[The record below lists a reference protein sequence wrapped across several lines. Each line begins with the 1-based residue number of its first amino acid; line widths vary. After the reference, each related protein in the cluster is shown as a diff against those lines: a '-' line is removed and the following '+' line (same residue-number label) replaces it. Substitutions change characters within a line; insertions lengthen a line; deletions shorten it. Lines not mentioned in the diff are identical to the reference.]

1 MKKFLLLFVIVVLSI
16 SASVAQ
22 PNNTD
27 KSLWKSA
34 KKAAKELKKQGWK
47 TDGVEPLENL
57 LFQHIKNYKTPG
69 HREMVG
75 TAQGE
80 TNVKTINQGKQW
92 SYNMVAT
99 TYAKQAGL
107 DLKGKI
113 TSETGSSL
121 LDQDLAADNF
131 YEAYVGEVSKEI
143 KGEITFDFGIYKE
156 KKGGTIDY
164 RGYYILNEDGE
175 AAAKLRAVDNAM
187 KKSEAARKNAE
198 DISKF
203 VRDGYK
209 TND

>member
-1 MKKFLLLFVIVVLSI
+1 MKRFLLLLIVAVLSI
-16 SASVAQ
+16 GAAVAQ
-22 PNNTD
+22 PNNSD

-34 KKAAKELKKQGWK
+34 KKAAKELQKEGWK
-47 TDGVEPLENL
+47 TDGVEPMENL
-57 LFQHIKNYKTPG
+57 LFQHIKNYKAPG

-75 TAQGE
+75 IVQGE

-99 TYAKQAGL
+99 TYAKQAGMTL
-107 DLKGKI
+107 RGRVI
-113 TSETGSSL
+113 SATGGSL

-131 YEAYVGEVSKEI
+131 YEAYEGEVSKEI

-156 KKGGTIDY
+156 KKGGAFDY

-175 AAAKLRAVDNAM
+175 SSARMRAMDNAM

-203 VRDGYK
+203 VRDAFT
-209 TND
+209 TNE